1 MKHPDRV
8 KPVDLFWQMLPF
20 LCLNLRFHPYGQGDQ
35 MSRETGAASKLTRC
49 LQVGATV
56 TAVIVLLL
64 AAGCTGRTGGTS
76 GQDESVQAGE
86 SPTTE
91 AGDNRTSPTGPD
103 GGGTASSGPDG
114 GGTASTGTT
123 SSEPERKRKWYLP
136 SFGPR
141 GPSGEQGDPHYIL
154 LREGNCR
161 EVLEEVPES
170 ATERGRALLRA
181 GAYAC
186 LGNVQEA
193 EQTFDWAEGRPWSAI
208 LYDKIEERQ
217 FCALENALFDY
228 LLRPPEVCSLR
239 AATSTSTTAT
249 TSATISTTMTES
261 HS

>member
-1 MKHPDRV
+1 
-8 KPVDLFWQMLPF
+8 
-20 LCLNLRFHPYGQGDQ
+20 

-103 GGGTASSGPDG
+103 GGGTASSGPDGGGTASSGPDGGGTASNGPDG

-249 TSATISTTMTES
+249 TSATISTTITES